1 MNFFSYVYPAS
12 SECFLLFASCVVLMA
27 GVFFPQRKSLCYIL
41 AQFSLVITLCFV
53 VWMSTRVL
61 GDGNKVFYA
70 FANGYVLDR
79 LAVFLKV
86 LTLLCCLITFIY
98 ARSYNRTF
106 KLPDSEFYVLGL
118 LSALGML
125 VLISGNDFIV
135 LYLGLELLSLP
146 LYAMIAFRRQESR
159 SIEASLKY
167 FLIGAVASGL
177 LLYGMSILFGL
188 TQSLEI
194 PVVAQVI
201 AQSMSQQWHVLL
213 FAMVFILAGIIFKLG
228 LAPFHMWVPDVYDG
242 APNSV
247 TLFVSAAPKV
257 AAFGLLMR
265 LLIET
270 FPAASHQWQ
279 LILIV
284 VAILSMFVGNI
295 AAIVQTSIKRMLAY
309 SSIAHSGYLLLG
321 ILCATPRGYAAA
333 LFYLASYMIMTLGS
347 FGVMVLLSSTGREL
361 NNIGDLHGLNS
372 KNPWLAFVML
382 MILFSMAG
390 IPPLVGFIAKV
401 GVLEALIQVHLT
413 WLAVVA
419 IIFSVIGSFYYIR
432 VIKVMYFE
440 TPDDIQAAVLPS
452 DSKVLASVNGLA
464 VLVLGILPSSLYSV
478 CHFVFF

>member
-1 MNFFSYVYPAS
+1 
-12 SECFLLFASCVVLMA
+12 
-27 GVFFPQRKSLCYIL
+27 
-41 AQFSLVITLCFV
+41 
-53 VWMSTRVL
+53 
-61 GDGNKVFYA
+61 
-70 FANGYVLDR
+70 
-79 LAVFLKV
+79 
-86 LTLLCCLITFIY
+86 
-98 ARSYNRTF
+98 
-106 KLPDSEFYVLGL
+106 
-118 LSALGML
+118 
-125 VLISGNDFIV
+125 
-135 LYLGLELLSLP
+135 
-146 LYAMIAFRRQESR
+146 
-159 SIEASLKY
+159 
-167 FLIGAVASGL
+167 
-177 LLYGMSILFGL
+177 
-188 TQSLEI
+188 
-194 PVVAQVI
+194 
-201 AQSMSQQWHVLL
+201 
-213 FAMVFILAGIIFKLG
+213 
-228 LAPFHMWVPDVYDG
+228 
-242 APNSV
+242 
-247 TLFVSAAPKV
+247 
-257 AAFGLLMR
+257 
-265 LLIET
+265 
-270 FPAASHQWQ
+270 
-279 LILIV
+279 
-284 VAILSMFVGNI
+284 
-295 AAIVQTSIKRMLAY
+295 MLAY